1 MSKDESVN
9 INTDAPDF
17 EARLQDAIAKAAAD
31 AASAAASSGTST
43 GNVQADAGIAGR
55 YAGSGVDFGADT
67 GQAEAWT
74 NLNLRRAENQETF
87 DQAIRALQV
96 QAAANAQVI
105 ANRQNQGGQATT
117 ERINAL
123 QENALAFDNDW
134 LIAYGLQNPVLRE
147 AIVASYLKTL
157 EEKK

>member
-1 MSKDESVN
+1 MSKDESIN
-9 INTDAPDF
+9 IEGVDLTA
-17 EARLQDAIAKAAAD
+17 ALQDVLAKAAAD

-55 YAGSGVDFGADT
+55 YAGSGVDFGNDT
-67 GQAEAWT
+67 GQTEAWT
-74 NLNLRRAENQETF
+74 NLNLRRAENQETY

-117 ERINAL
+117 ERINAV
-123 QENALAFDNDW
+123 QENSLMFDNDW
-134 LIAYGLQNPVLRE
+134 LIAFGLQNPTIRE

-157 EEKK
+157 EKDK